1 MLHLWTRSCA
11 AQGQPFTLK
20 TPSRSFVLSA
30 DLMVERD
37 QWIDVLRHVM
47 QRPLTPQDAYCKAR
61 IASASASHRR
71 RHFLF
76 RLH

>member
-61 IASASASHRR
+61 ISPALGNHESSPVNR
-71 RHFLF
+71 
-76 RLH
+76 